1 MNTAFG
7 LGLALPATG
16 ALVFIFLDGLGGVV
30 VPDALVASVKE
41 FVIRDTVVLDVL
53 TDLIKGPVG
62 EGVDFNKAGF
72 VDLEDIE
79 VTTLATLASSATSQD
94 CINFEFAVC
103 ALSRLNFGE
112 PVVSFVVGFPEAFT
126 VFVGEFFFCLCAQWL
141 IDMDVEVG
149 VSLAD
154 TVHKGKSLF
163 KVVQSIQE
171 DEIDHLWTGHIE
183 LREHVGDGETSK
195 TKGGGL
201 IKIGKSGNAPS
212 QDI

>member
-1 MNTAFG
+1 MNTALG
-7 LGLALPATG
+7 LSLALPATG
-16 ALVFIFLDGLGGVV
+16 ALVFVLLDGLGGVV
-30 VPDALVASVKE
+30 VTDALVASVEK
-41 FVIRDTVVLDVL
+41 FVIRDIVVLDVL

-62 EGVDFNKAGF
+62 EGVDFDKASL
-72 VDLEDIE
+72 VDLENIE
-79 VTTLATLASSATSQD
+79 VTTLAALASSATGQD
-94 CINFEFAVC
+94 CIDLEIAVC

-112 PVVSFVVGFPEAFT
+112 PVVSFVVGFPQTFT

-154 TVHKGKSLF
+154 TVHKRKSLL
-163 KVVQSIQE
+163 KVMQSIQE
-171 DEIDHLWTGHIE
+171 DKVDYLWTGHIE
-183 LREHVGDGETSK
+183 LREHVGNGETSK

-201 IKIGKSGNAPS
+201 IKIRKSGNAPS